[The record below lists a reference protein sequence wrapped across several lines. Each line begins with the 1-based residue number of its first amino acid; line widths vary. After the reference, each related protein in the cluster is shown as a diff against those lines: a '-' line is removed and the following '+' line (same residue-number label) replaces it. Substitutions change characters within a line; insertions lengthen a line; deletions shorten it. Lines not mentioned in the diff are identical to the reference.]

1 MHQQSARLRPRT
13 AASPAVYDRY
23 FPPGVSLGWVGAGA
37 EYSFVGRGSTAVPCL
52 FSQYVTRRAWGTSE
66 EVAARERREEQGVEV
81 CEGEW
86 DHSAINLSQVS
97 LRDPVSMLWL

>member
-1 MHQQSARLRPRT
+1 
-13 AASPAVYDRY
+13 
-23 FPPGVSLGWVGAGA
+23 
-37 EYSFVGRGSTAVPCL
+37 L